1 MGLTAKVGGNGPSG
15 NWLSG
20 NGLSGNEPN
29 REGGWE
35 RPKWELA
42 KRERPKWEW
51 AEAGMDLSGNAPKRN
66 RFVSPPSRTRTVRS
80 TA

>member
-1 MGLTAKVGGNGPSG
+1 VGWIGPSG

-29 REGGWE
+29 RQGGLD

-42 KRERPKWEW
+42 KRERPKRE
-51 AEAGMDLSGNAPKRN
+51 
-66 RFVSPPSRTRTVRS
+66 
-80 TA
+80 